1 MGKKY
6 LGKTMLLIAL
16 STTLLG
22 ASLPAQAAEILP
34 NELVM
39 VQPREI
45 GIVKMNCQL
54 TISSNGNA
62 SCLGDVSMKAGYDS
76 EITLALQKS
85 TNGRTWANVA
95 SWTGS
100 GSEKLTKSRFVTS
113 GYDYRCKLTVKVYNS
128 SGNYVTTYT
137 QYSDTIS
144 Y

>member
-34 NELVM
+34 N
-39 VQPREI
+39 
-45 GIVKMNCQL
+45 VKMNCQL

-85 TNGRTWANVA
+85 TNGRTWSNVA

>member
-45 GIVKMNCQL
+45 GIVKMVPSLRFLL
-54 TISSNGNA
+54 T
-62 SCLGDVSMKAGYDS
+62 
-76 EITLALQKS
+76 E
-85 TNGRTWANVA
+85 
-95 SWTGS
+95 
-100 GSEKLTKSRFVTS
+100 
-113 GYDYRCKLTVKVYNS
+113 
-128 SGNYVTTYT
+128 T
-137 QYSDTIS
+137 QAVWVMSL
-144 Y
+144 

>member
-45 GIVKMNCQL
+45 GIVIMNCQL
-54 TISSNGNA
+54 TISSN
-62 SCLGDVSMKAGYDS
+62 
-76 EITLALQKS
+76 
-85 TNGRTWANVA
+85 
-95 SWTGS
+95 
-100 GSEKLTKSRFVTS
+100 
-113 GYDYRCKLTVKVYNS
+113 
-128 SGNYVTTYT
+128 
-137 QYSDTIS
+137 
-144 Y
+144 

>member
-45 GIVKMNCQL
+45 GIVK
-54 TISSNGNA
+54 
-62 SCLGDVSMKAGYDS
+62 
-76 EITLALQKS
+76 
-85 TNGRTWANVA
+85 
-95 SWTGS
+95 
-100 GSEKLTKSRFVTS
+100 
-113 GYDYRCKLTVKVYNS
+113 
-128 SGNYVTTYT
+128 
-137 QYSDTIS
+137 
-144 Y
+144 

>member
-62 SCLGDVSMKAGYDS
+62 SCLGDVSMKAHYPREALHPLRRAAPLLLSRPARRDGLPRTRRSCAGKSDS
-76 EITLALQKS
+76 RKITL
-85 TNGRTWANVA
+85 
-95 SWTGS
+95 
-100 GSEKLTKSRFVTS
+100 
-113 GYDYRCKLTVKVYNS
+113 
-128 SGNYVTTYT
+128 
-137 QYSDTIS
+137 
-144 Y
+144 

>member
-62 SCLGDVSMKAGYDS
+62 SCLGDVSMKAGYD
-76 EITLALQKS
+76 
-85 TNGRTWANVA
+85 
-95 SWTGS
+95 
-100 GSEKLTKSRFVTS
+100 F
-113 GYDYRCKLTVKVYNS
+113 
-128 SGNYVTTYT
+128 GNYPCPSEEHKRENLV
-137 QYSDTIS
+137 QCCQLDGQRQ
-144 Y
+144 

>member
-16 STTLLG
+16 SAALLG
-22 ASLPAQAAEILP
+22 GTLPAQAVEILP
-34 NELVM
+34 NEPVM

-45 GIVKMNCQL
+45 GIAKMDCRL
-54 TISSNGNA
+54 EISSNGNA

-85 TNGRTWANVA
+85 TNGRTWSNVA

-100 GSEKLTKSRFVTS
+100 GSDTLTKSRFVTS